1 MWIIVG
7 IILAFW
13 ILWIEFGGSGSG
25 RPRPQR
31 NPPGNTGS
39 SSPESQGKQ
48 QSDSMTEPEPEPKP
62 KSVDD
67 DRDFGI
73 GRTPYSERLER
84 PDFNFDDVDS
94 RQPSSGSD
102 DPTALEEVPNI
113 DELPDPDD
121 LYEDQ

>member
-1 MWIIVG
+1 MG
-7 IILAFW
+7 IILVFW

-31 NPPGNTGS
+31 NPSERTS
-39 SSPESQGKQ
+39 SSNPERHGKQ
-48 QSDSMTEPEPEPKP
+48 QPDPASEPEPESKP
-62 KSVDD
+62 ESVDD
-67 DRDFGI
+67 DRDVGI
-73 GRTPYSERLER
+73 HRTPYSERLER
-84 PDFNFDDVDS
+84 PDFNFDDVES

-102 DPTALEEVPNI
+102 DPAALEEVPNI